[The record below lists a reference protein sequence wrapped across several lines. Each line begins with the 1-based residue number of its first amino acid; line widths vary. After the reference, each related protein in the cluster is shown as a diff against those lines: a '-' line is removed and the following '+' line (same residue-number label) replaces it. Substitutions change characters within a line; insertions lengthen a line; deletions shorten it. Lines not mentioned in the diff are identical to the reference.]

1 MRLTNFLQEMTTTTA
16 TIKPYAEQ
24 PDIYEVSIDT
34 NDGHKFW
41 FKAEKQ
47 NFMPPYE
54 TKFEDVLGTTIYD
67 LIKRNSLTIE
77 AWDIEFEDENH
88 DQNLAPKSVSTALSL
103 FAALEQVF
111 ANWFIKYKPNFFF
124 FGSLNTESSRVKLY
138 DTIAKKVKKNLSN
151 YNHFKFK
158 LGQIEYN
165 FFIKKMK
172 YKPVHTSKFHRP
184 SGDFIIS

>member
-47 NFMPPYE
+47 SFMPPYE
-54 TKFEDVLGTTIYD
+54 TQFKDVFGSDIYD
-67 LIKRNSLTIE
+67 LILSNSLFIN
-77 AWDIEFEDENH
+77 AWDIEFVDENH
-88 DQNLAPKSVSTALSL
+88 DQNLAPKGAGTALSL
-103 FAALEQVF
+103 FAALETVF
-111 ANWFIKYKPNFFF
+111 AEWFMKYQPNFFF
-124 FGSLNTESSRVKLY
+124 FGALFTESSRTKLY
-138 DTIAKKVKKNLSN
+138 DTIARKIKSRLTK
-151 YNHFKFK
+151 YIHMRFKS
-158 LGQIEYN
+158 GQIEYN

-172 YKPVHTSKFHRP
+172 YTPVHTSRYDYRLK
-184 SGDFIIS
+184 